1 MRRLFTKVSTPDPV
15 SGNGLGA
22 KIRARLMASTSHTD
36 DIAQMKTA
44 RGLISSYWKSNQKY
58 KAFGLLAAMTALTFA
73 DIYLGMEML
82 KWPGAFLNA
91 LASPDFDAMAL
102 GKEVLKFVGLGIG
115 FAGVWNYR
123 YYLERHLI
131 IGWRGY
137 LTEQFGNAVLK
148 GKSFFHIN
156 NSKTVPNMDQR
167 LSEDPDVLASQIV
180 ELYTGGLRAFLNLVA
195 ATYTLYQI
203 TGPIATKAAGMAIAA
218 PSPFFWTS
226 AATALVCAAI
236 GTVMLRKTGK
246 PSVQLGE
253 HYVHAQ
259 GEMRSNLT
267 NMFSH
272 SSEIASYNDQ
282 NVERKNL
289 KSDFDAVK
297 GRWISFEKMQA
308 QIGALLGIN
317 NDMSKLVAWGVGA
330 IGYKIGQIATT
341 GDVLTYVNF
350 LDRLRDSLAWPM
362 QVSQA
367 IFRIQTRVN
376 LMTNFAHE
384 IELSKDPQDFYTTHG
399 KNANIKVE
407 KGPDQSII
415 LRDIKLQNSVH
426 DEPILNINHLQIGK
440 GERILLTGRSG
451 SGKSLLLRSI
461 VGLWKHG
468 DGAVTLPSDLSLIF
482 ASQTPHIKG
491 NITLKENVIYPS
503 SDAASYDDDDVTEAL
518 RLAELDY
525 LVPHLQDK
533 ERNNTSWRDLSIG
546 EKQRLIF
553 ARIFLHKPD
562 MVFLDEATSGL
573 DEDLQE
579 LMYQRLREIMPDA
592 TVISIAHRSGLM
604 RYHTRH
610 LDIKDG
616 TVLHRENLDKTTLSA
631 TIYRPYTP
639 PRPPFQYAY

>member
-1 MRRLFTKVSTPDPV
+1 MFTKVSNPASA

-22 KIRARLMASTSHTD
+22 RIRARFMVSTSHTD
-36 DIAQMKTA
+36 DISKMQTA

-58 KAFGLLAAMTALTFA
+58 KAIGLLAAMTALTVA
-73 DIYLGMEML
+73 DIYLGVEML
-82 KWPGAFLNA
+82 KWPGDFMNA
-91 LASPDFDAMAL
+91 LASPDVAALTL
-102 GKEVLKFVGLGIG
+102 GKEVLKFVGLGLG

-180 ELYTGGLRAFLNLVA
+180 ELYTGGLRSVLSLMAT
-195 ATYTLYQI
+195 TYTLYQI
-203 TGPIATKAAGMAIAA
+203 TGPVATKALGLAFLA
-218 PSPFFWTS
+218 PSPFFWAS
-226 AATALVCAAI
+226 VGTALACAAI

-282 NVERKNL
+282 KVERKNL

-297 GRWISFEKMQA
+297 GRWIGFEKMQA

-330 IGYKIGQIATT
+330 AGYTLGQITLI
-341 GDVLTYVNF
+341 GNVLTYVNF
-350 LDRLRDSLAWPM
+350 LDKLRDNLAWPM

-367 IFRIQTRVN
+367 IFKIQTRIN
-376 LMTNFAHE
+376 LMTKFAQE
-384 IELSKDPQDFYTTHG
+384 IELSKDPQNFYTAHG

-407 KGPDQSII
+407 RGDGEAIV
-415 LRDIKLQNSVH
+415 LRNIALQNSVH
-426 DEPILNINHLQIGK
+426 DEPILKIKNLQINK
-440 GERILLTGRSG
+440 GEKILLTGRSG

-468 DGAVTLPSDLSLIF
+468 DGEITLPSDLSLIF

-503 SDAASYDDDDVTEAL
+503 SDAAAYSDDDVIEAL

-573 DEDLQE
+573 DEELQE
-579 LMYQRLREIMPDA
+579 LMYSRLREILPDT
-592 TVISIAHRSGLM
+592 TVVSIAHRSGLM
-604 RYHTRH
+604 AYHTRH
-610 LDIKDG
+610 LAVSKGGLEERSSPIPD
-616 TVLHRENLDKTTLSA
+616 
-631 TIYRPYTP
+631 PYMLYSHAPSFVGPLLP
-639 PRPPFQYAY
+639 PPH